1 MITDIL
7 STLSFIKVFFIIKK
21 TEFSNFEESA
31 NSPLVQMRTLS
42 SRFSNLFK
50 VTQLISSGLSFCPDP
65 GSLSHVHL
73 PAFSIGLF
81 WERVR
86 DGLCEGT
93 LKTIKDYSE
102 VYKFIIT
109 IFTKCCWFWE
119 TQSPPPPPVFL
130 LWNCHD
136 LTTNGS
142 LYSQPHESLP
152 CGYHLARWGPSIV
165 RELRFDKMW
174 HMFWS
179 EHEYSITDMYKSPH
193 FPGHVNCTW
202 ERHFHCP
209 C

>member
-1 MITDIL
+1 MITEIL

-119 TQSPPPPPVFL
+119 TQSPPRPQFSFSGIVMIL
-130 LWNCHD
+130 QLMA
-136 LTTNGS
+136 L
-142 LYSQPHESLP
+142 
-152 CGYHLARWGPSIV
+152 SIV
-165 RELRFDKMW
+165 S
-174 HMFWS
+174 HMKACHVDTIWQDEGHLLS
-179 EHEYSITDMYKSPH
+179 E
-193 FPGHVNCTW
+193 N
-202 ERHFHCP
+202 
-209 C
+209 